1 MALTPSLAASATGKK
16 AVLATM
22 MILKVS
28 SIPNSSTNIGIK
40 AMLGIWRRVWN
51 NGEQ

>member
-1 MALTPSLAASATGKK
+1 MTPSLAARATGKN

-28 SIPNSSTNIGIK
+28 SMPNSSTNIGIN

-51 NGEQ
+51 SGEQ